1 MILSRR
7 VLLAAPAVLLATR
20 ARADATLSPRAIGS
34 ADAKVTVTEFF
45 SLTCPHCA
53 AFSRDVLP
61 MIVEQLV
68 KPGKLRYQFRD
79 FPLDQVA
86 LTAAM
91 VARSLPPERYE
102 PFVSALLASQARWA
116 YARDINT
123 TEELAKMSGLAGLS
137 RKAFDAT
144 IADNALRNAILADQ
158 DTAEKTLQV
167 DSTPTFIFNG
177 PAAHD
182 KKVAGEMTFAEFA
195 QQVDAAAGP

>member
-7 VLLAAPAVLLATR
+7 ALLAAPAVLMAAPALADSKLT
-20 ARADATLSPRAIGS
+20 PRFIGS
-34 ADAKVTVTEFF
+34 PDAKVVVTEFF

-53 AFSRDVLP
+53 AFARDTLP
-61 MIVEQLV
+61 QVRDQLV
-68 KPGKLRYQFRD
+68 ASGKVRLVFRD

-102 PFVSALLASQARWA
+102 PFVAALLASQARWA
-116 YARDINT
+116 FARGVNT

-137 RKAFDAT
+137 RQAFDAT
-144 IADNALRNAILADQ
+144 IADTALRNAILADQ
-158 DTAEKTLQV
+158 SDAEKTLQV

-177 PAAHD
+177 PGAKDRRAP
-182 KKVAGEMTFAEFA
+182 GELSFADFSKYATE
-195 QQVDAAAGP
+195 AAG

>member
-1 MILSRR
+1 MLFRR
-7 VLLAAPAVLLATR
+7 SLLAAPALLLTTQ
-20 ARADATLSPRAIGS
+20 ARADATLSPRAIGN

-61 MIVEQLV
+61 TIIDQLV
-68 KPGKLRYQFRD
+68 KTGKLRYQFRD

-116 YARDINT
+116 YARGVNT

-137 RKAFDAT
+137 RKTFDAT
-144 IADNALRNAILADQ
+144 IADNDLRNAILADQ
-158 DTAEKTLQV
+158 ETAEKTLQV

-177 PAAHD
+177 PGAKD
-182 KKVAGEMTFAEFA
+182 KKVAGELSFAEFSKL
-195 QQVDAAAGP
+195 VDEAAGS

>member
-1 MILSRR
+1 MLSRR
-7 VLLAAPAVLLATR
+7 VLLAAPAVLLATQ
-20 ARADATLSPRAIGS
+20 ARADATLTPRFIGS
-34 ADAKVTVTEFF
+34 PDAKVTVTEFF

-61 MIVEQLV
+61 MIIDQLV
-68 KPGKLRYQFRD
+68 KPGKLRYVFRD

-91 VARSLPPERYE
+91 VARSLPPDRYE
-102 PFVSALLASQARWA
+102 PFVSALLASQNRWA

-137 RKAFDAT
+137 RKTFDAT
-144 IADNALRNAILADQ
+144 IADNALRDAILADQ
-158 DTAEKTLQV
+158 SAAEKTLQV

-177 PAAHD
+177 PGAHD
-182 KKVAGEMTFAEFA
+182 KKVAGEMTFAEFSD
-195 QQVDAAAGP
+195 QVNAAAGS